1 MLPTVLAINLARDSR
16 TTYSL
21 VLTRVNTSES
31 FSFSPSAFA
40 SLLYCSLMVSIRM
53 IPSNVSGT
61 ASIAISLLHPAA
73 EVATL
78 LMATGNI
85 ILNTTAAP
93 MVKKLP

>member
-1 MLPTVLAINLARDSR
+1 
-16 TTYSL
+16 
-21 VLTRVNTSES
+21 
-31 FSFSPSAFA
+31 
-40 SLLYCSLMVSIRM
+40 MVSIRM

-78 LMATGNI
+78 LIAIGNI
-85 ILNTTAAP
+85 MLKMTAAP